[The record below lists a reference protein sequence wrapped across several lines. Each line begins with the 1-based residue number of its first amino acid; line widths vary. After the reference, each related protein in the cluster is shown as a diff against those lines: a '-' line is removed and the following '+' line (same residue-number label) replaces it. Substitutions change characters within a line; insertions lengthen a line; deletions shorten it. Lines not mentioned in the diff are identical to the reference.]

1 MDTTTSPTDPPA
13 AILTITELARSY
25 GRGERARAALRGIS
39 LTVAAGEW
47 VAIVGPSGC
56 GKSTLLHLIGGLD
69 TPDAGSVR
77 IGGEEI
83 STMPPARRALL
94 RRRRVG
100 FVFQSYNLVPHL
112 NVGANVELGLRVA
125 GLGRRAARARATEVL
140 EAVGLADLAHV
151 LPSTLSG
158 GQQQRVAIA
167 RAVAG
172 RPDLVLADE
181 PTGALDT
188 AASRHIVELLRDEH
202 RRGQTLVMV
211 THDYAVAAA
220 ADRVVFLR
228 DGQIVDER
236 RPAGGRAG
244 GGRAGGG
251 APMSPG
257 ATAATDDDASG
268 TVGATLDEDA
278 AASSPSGGGQRNDLA
293 DLLGLGSW

>member
-1 MDTTTSPTDPPA
+1 MVTMDTTTAPTGTP
-13 AILTITELARSY
+13 ILAITELARSY

-39 LTVAAGEW
+39 LTVTAGEW
-47 VAIVGPSGC
+47 VAVVGPSGC
-56 GKSTLLHLIGGLD
+56 GKSTLLHLVGGLD
-69 TPDAGSVR
+69 TPDSGSVR

-83 STMPPARRALL
+83 TTMSPARRALL

-112 NVGANVELGLRVA
+112 NVSANVELGLRVA
-125 GLGRRAARARATEVL
+125 GTGRRAARARASEVL
-140 EAVGLADLAHV
+140 GAVGLEDLAQA
-151 LPSTLSG
+151 LPATLSG

-188 AASRHIVELLRDEH
+188 AASRRIVELLRDEH

-236 RPAGGRAG
+236 RPAGRRAG
-244 GGRAGGG
+244 AEEPESSDATAGTGGG
-251 APMSPG
+251 DAASATAGASLDEG
-257 ATAATDDDASG
+257 ATA
-268 TVGATLDEDA
+268 
-278 AASSPSGGGQRNDLA
+278 SSPGGGSQGNDLA